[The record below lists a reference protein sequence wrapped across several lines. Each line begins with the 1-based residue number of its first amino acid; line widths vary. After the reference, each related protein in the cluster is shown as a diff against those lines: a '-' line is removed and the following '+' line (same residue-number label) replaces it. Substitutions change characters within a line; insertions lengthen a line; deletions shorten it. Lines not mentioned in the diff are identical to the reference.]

1 MNVNSVLLKLPRRFQ
16 TPVKLIWQY
25 ILLWFSG
32 WYQKWKKK
40 RLLFWTTI
48 LNFWIFKC
56 LVHCANFESE
66 NWTSEN
72 HFYFCSWIRKLHSGK
87 FCTILGKPHTDRR
100 YRKVFCTESI
110 SSHHLS
116 YFLSLKNDHEKVGLS
131 AAPLW
136 GCMSQYVTVHSKLNG
151 QSLST
156 NMGIFYC
163 IYQANQI
170 IGNLISSIVFQDGFP
185 KLSSINTSQDVS
197 LCGINY
203 WWVSNFLLLN
213 QSGHEPSHHRLGMGW
228 FERMTIRSRVLSLIR
243 YTITGWKGQ
252 YVEYYLF
259 YDKKI

>member
-116 YFLSLKNDHEKVGLS
+116 YFFIFKKWSRKSWSFSCTFMGMHESIRDGAFKIEW
-131 AAPLW
+131 PITKY
-136 GCMSQYVTVHSKLNG
+136 QYG
-151 QSLST
+151 
-156 NMGIFYC
+156 
-163 IYQANQI
+163 
-170 IGNLISSIVFQDGFP
+170 
-185 KLSSINTSQDVS
+185 
-197 LCGINY
+197 
-203 WWVSNFLLLN
+203 NFLLHISSESNYWKSHLFHCF
-213 QSGHEPSHHRLGMGW
+213 SGRFPEI
-228 FERMTIRSRVLSLIR
+228 E
-243 YTITGWKGQ
+243 
-252 YVEYYLF
+252 F
-259 YDKKI
+259 Y